1 MAGWKSRRVGR
12 CDHGV
17 WPLPP
22 LRLDVK
28 VLAWAFRDG
37 GLAFFADIQKDPTRL
52 QLAISRAP
60 STFCVGE
67 LPSQIARLLP
77 CPIKHSYF
85 RLMPP
90 IQLSQKG

>member
-28 VLAWAFRDG
+28 VLAWVFRDG
-37 GLAFFADIQKDPTRL
+37 GLAFL
-52 QLAISRAP
+52 QTSRKTPPGFSLPLAAP
-60 STFCVGE
+60 STFCVGK
-67 LPSQIARLLP
+67 LPRQITRLLP